1 MLDNETKQRINTA
14 RDILVGKVPDP
25 KSQVEQI
32 TIALTYKF
40 MDDMD
45 QEALAMGGTASF
57 FVGEYEKY
65 GWTKMFDPHLG
76 GFEMLSLYSE
86 AITRMSENPHIE
98 TLFRQI
104 FKNAYLPYRDPETLK
119 LFLKTINE
127 FRYDHSEKLGDAFEY
142 LLSVLGS
149 QGDAGQFRTPR
160 HIIEFMVAVVAPK
173 KHETILDPACGT
185 AGFLISAYKF
195 IRQSNT
201 EKLPG
206 DLLSVQDRARMVNN
220 FSGYDISPDMVRLSL
235 VNMYLHGFTNPR
247 IHEYDTLTSE
257 ERWHEYADV
266 ILANPP
272 FMSPKGGIRP
282 HKKFSVQSKRSEVL
296 FVDYMAEHLTASG
309 RAAIIV
315 PEGIIFQSG
324 SAYKELR
331 KYLVEK
337 NYLWAVVSLPS
348 GVFQPYSGVK
358 TSILFMDKVLA
369 RKTNQILFLK
379 VENDGFDLGAQRRAF
394 DKNDL
399 PAAQT
404 LMQAWQQ
411 AVAEK
416 GGEGF
421 DMTPYAGVSALL
433 VEKSRVAENGEYNL
447 TSERYMVEKSKELQK
462 HPIALL
468 SEICDINPEAGNPY
482 ELFGDSN
489 FVYIDITSVENGTG
503 KISYENVLS
512 TKEAPSRARRF
523 IQENDVLLST
533 VRPNLK
539 AFTILK
545 NLPSK
550 VIASTGFAVL
560 RTRDSILPE
569 FLYQV
574 IKNDNSVNQMISM
587 MGKGAYPSINQSD
600 VASIKIPLPPLE
612 VQHEIVAEIEGY
624 QRIIDG
630 ARMVVENWK
639 PNIELELEEARKEAG
654 VEEWEMVK
662 LGEVCENLD
671 SLRRPVTKSDRKN
684 GKYPYY
690 GASGI
695 VDYVDDYI
703 FDGDYLLISEDGANL
718 LARSTPIAFSIT
730 GKTWVNNHAHVLKFT
745 NKISQHYVEFIIN
758 SMDISLYVTGSA
770 QPKLNQKSLNSIS
783 LPFPPLKIQKLIVD
797 NIFLEKEMI
806 KINQK
811 LLSSFQE
818 KILSKI
824 NQIYTG

>member
-1 MLDNETKQRINTA
+1 
-14 RDILVGKVPDP
+14 
-25 KSQVEQI
+25 
-32 TIALTYKF
+32 
-40 MDDMD
+40 
-45 QEALAMGGTASF
+45 
-57 FVGEYEKY
+57 
-65 GWTKMFDPHLG
+65 
-76 GFEMLSLYSE
+76 
-86 AITRMSENPHIE
+86 
-98 TLFRQI
+98 
-104 FKNAYLPYRDPETLK
+104 
-119 LFLKTINE
+119 
-127 FRYDHSEKLGDAFEY
+127 
-142 LLSVLGS
+142 
-149 QGDAGQFRTPR
+149 
-160 HIIEFMVAVVAPK
+160 
-173 KHETILDPACGT
+173 
-185 AGFLISAYKF
+185 
-195 IRQSNT
+195 
-201 EKLPG
+201 
-206 DLLSVQDRARMVNN
+206 
-220 FSGYDISPDMVRLSL
+220 
-235 VNMYLHGFTNPR
+235 
-247 IHEYDTLTSE
+247 
-257 ERWHEYADV
+257 
-266 ILANPP
+266 
-272 FMSPKGGIRP
+272 
-282 HKKFSVQSKRSEVL
+282 
-296 FVDYMAEHLTASG
+296 
-309 RAAIIV
+309 
-315 PEGIIFQSG
+315 
-324 SAYKELR
+324 
-331 KYLVEK
+331 
-337 NYLWAVVSLPS
+337 
-348 GVFQPYSGVK
+348 
-358 TSILFMDKVLA
+358 
-369 RKTNQILFLK
+369 
-379 VENDGFDLGAQRRAF
+379 
-394 DKNDL
+394 
-399 PAAQT
+399 
-404 LMQAWQQ
+404 
-411 AVAEK
+411 
-416 GGEGF
+416 
-421 DMTPYAGVSALL
+421 
-433 VEKSRVAENGEYNL
+433 
-447 TSERYMVEKSKELQK
+447 
-462 HPIALL
+462 L